1 MADLAP
7 DTAAASPAPP
17 APSPTPVTPATP
29 SPAAAPA
36 PSAPKSIADETAAVF
51 RAAREK
57 AAPAGSSPAEPDGT
71 APAQAARV
79 PAAAGEAI
87 PPVRGPIPYDRHEAV
102 LTRARREA
110 REEAEKELR
119 GKLGWAERFDPQ
131 ETEQGVALARW
142 LKADPKSAIDFL
154 TRQLPTSAPT
164 APEKPAMPEPDIT
177 LGDGQQFYSAAQAQK
192 LLEWRDEQLETRING
207 RFGPMLQ
214 EAALSKLNAQATTE
228 ATQLRQYYH
237 TNFPM
242 FKELEG
248 DIKALCLQHPQL
260 SIEHAYTL
268 VFRDKGLA
276 KQREAWESERAGQ
289 LARKA
294 AASSVPPGAAQPG
307 TPRPNSAK
315 STIEIT
321 REVFARKRAAAG

>member
-7 DTAAASPAPP
+7 DTAAAPPASTESSPAPS
-17 APSPTPVTPATP
+17 APATP

-36 PSAPKSIADETAAVF
+36 PSAPKSIADETAAAF

-57 AAPAGSSPAEPDGT
+57 TAPAGSSPAEPDGT

-79 PAAAGEAI
+79 PAAAGEAT

-119 GKLGWAERFDPQ
+119 GKFGWAESLTPEDQGTLQWLLKDPAGAIAYLQ
-131 ETEQGVALARW
+131 QKHARSQ
-142 LKADPKSAIDFL
+142 P
-154 TRQLPTSAPT
+154 APP
-164 APEKPAMPEPDIT
+164 PEDPEPQADVR
-177 LGDGQQFYSAAQAQK
+177 LEDGSTFFSAAQQAK
-192 LLEWRDEQLETRING
+192 WAEWRERKLEERING

-214 EAALSKLNAQATTE
+214 EAALSKLNAQATSE

-242 FKELEG
+242 FKELES
-248 DIKALCLQHPQL
+248 DIKDLMLKHPSL
-260 SIEHAYTL
+260 SPEHAYTL

-294 AASSVPPGAAQPG
+294 AASVAPPGAAQPG
-307 TPRPNSAK
+307 TPRPNRDK
-315 STIEIT
+315 STLEIT